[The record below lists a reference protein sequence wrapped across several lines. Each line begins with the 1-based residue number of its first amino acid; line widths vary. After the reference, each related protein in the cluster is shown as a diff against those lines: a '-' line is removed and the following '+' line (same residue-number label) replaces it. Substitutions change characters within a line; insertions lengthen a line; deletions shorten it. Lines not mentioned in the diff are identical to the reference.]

1 MKNEFNERFLTLEY
15 IVLRNE
21 FKHEDVYKNSSKEQR
36 RAKIAD
42 KVIGEIAT
50 VPSGRLVSLIN

>member
-1 MKNEFNERFLTLEY
+1 M
-15 IVLRNE
+15 LRNE

-36 RAKIAD
+36 RAKIAE

-50 VPSGRLVSLIN
+50 VPSGRLVSLVN